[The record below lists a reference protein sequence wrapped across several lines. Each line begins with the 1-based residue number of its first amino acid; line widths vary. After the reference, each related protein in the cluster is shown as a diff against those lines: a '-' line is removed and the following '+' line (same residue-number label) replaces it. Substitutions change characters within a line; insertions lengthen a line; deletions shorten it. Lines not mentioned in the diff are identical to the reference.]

1 MTMVMTTMT
10 ITTATAPT
18 KESANHKTHQRSGVV
33 SGDDSVGSGNNVNVQ
48 NQENEGN
55 NVAGQQD

>member
-1 MTMVMTTMT
+1 MA
-10 ITTATAPT
+10 ATALT

-33 SGDDSVGSGNNVNVQ
+33 SGDDTEGSGNNINVQ